1 MVVLFQI
8 ASSVILEATILQ
20 SMTFPRYIS
29 SYIFKPCI
37 QVDRI
42 YLSTRLSRNQVTAM
56 CFWTRALV
64 DGELKDR

>member
-8 ASSVILEATILQ
+8 ASSVILETTILR
-20 SMTFPRYIS
+20 SMTFPRDVS

-37 QVDRI
+37 IVDRI
-42 YLSTRLSRNQVTAM
+42 YLLTRLNRNQVTAM

-64 DGELKDR
+64 DGELKDS